1 MTDSFAYQTAV
12 ELAQR
17 ISSRE
22 VSPTEVAEAAVAR
35 VDAVN
40 PSVNAIID
48 FDREQVLADAA
59 ALTDQVAKGE
69 PLGPL
74 HGVPFTI
81 KDLTAVKGR
90 PLTFGM
96 VPLKD
101 NIAEADA
108 VVVSRLKAAGGLFL
122 GKTNTPES
130 GYYGNTDNHLF
141 GPTHN
146 PWKPGH
152 SAGGSSG
159 GAAAAVA
166 AGLGPLAE
174 GSDGAGSVRIPA
186 SLCGV
191 VGLKP
196 STGRIP
202 QTILGGRY
210 YHWAYH
216 GPITRTVEDNAL
228 MLSVMA
234 GPDSA
239 DPLSLPASDADWVAE
254 TRKEV
259 KGWKIAWSPD
269 LGFAE
274 VDPEV
279 LAICKQAVEVF
290 EELGATVEEATPA
303 WGNPEEAMWN
313 GIWVPGFAAEYD
325 VLEWDQWKGQVD
337 DELVALLREAER
349 LTGVDVGRADAFR
362 GQMWD
367 TFNQFMGDYDLLIT
381 PTLAEATFP
390 LGQFAPERLQ
400 GESLRSQLLG
410 WLLTYPFNMMTTP
423 AISVPAGF
431 TSDGRPVG
439 LQIAGRLHDDAAV
452 LRAAAN
458 LERVRPWAHEVPS
471 L

>member
-1 MTDSFAYQTAV
+1 M
-12 ELAQR
+12 
-17 ISSRE
+17 
-22 VSPTEVAEAAVAR
+22 
-35 VDAVN
+35 
-40 PSVNAIID
+40 
-48 FDREQVLADAA
+48 
-59 ALTDQVAKGE
+59 
-69 PLGPL
+69 
-74 HGVPFTI
+74 
-81 KDLTAVKGR
+81 
-90 PLTFGM
+90 
-96 VPLKD
+96 
-101 NIAEADA
+101 
-108 VVVSRLKAAGGLFL
+108 
-122 GKTNTPES
+122 
-130 GYYGNTDNHLF
+130 
-141 GPTHN
+141 
-146 PWKPGH
+146 
-152 SAGGSSG
+152 
-159 GAAAAVA
+159 
-166 AGLGPLAE
+166 
-174 GSDGAGSVRIPA
+174 
-186 SLCGV
+186 

-239 DPLSLPASDADWVAE
+239 DPLSLPASDTDWVAE
-254 TRKEV
+254 TRKDV

-279 LAICKQAVEVF
+279 LAICKQAVEVL

-325 VLEWDQWKGQVD
+325 MLEWDQWKGQVD

-367 TFNQFMGDYDLLIT
+367 TFNQFMGEYDLLIT

-390 LGQFAPERLQ
+390 LGQFAPERLR